1 MYADDILL
9 MSISVCDIQKLVDIC
24 FAELNSIDVLINVK
38 KSVCIRVGKR
48 HNSKASNI
56 TINGIPIEWKS
67 ELKYLGIQ
75 FLSGSRL
82 RCNVQI
88 IRQKFFRAT
97 NGIFGK
103 IGTKAPL
110 NCYSTLINSYCTP
123 LLTFGMEAIF
133 LSKSDLNSIKAAFTA
148 GWSTIFGSFH
158 HNVIYNCL
166 YYCNVLPIEFCID
179 QRKLSFLDQITS
191 SDHTQVGGGHSL

>member
-1 MYADDILL
+1 M
-9 MSISVCDIQKLVDIC
+9 
-24 FAELNSIDVLINVK
+24 
-38 KSVCIRVGKR
+38 GKR
-48 HNSKASNI
+48 HNSQTSNI

-148 GWSTIFGSFH
+148 GWSKIFGSFD

-179 QRKLSFLDQITS
+179 QRKLSFLDQIAS
-191 SDHTQVGGGHSL
+191 SDHIGLLNLFAIHGKPIILVLVSKYHLNTNESWNCWKMKIWESFNQSRS